1 MAFHKKYR
9 PNPIVIVNVEKKLIE
24 KHYDFLDCKIN
35 KGILYC
41 YGYYK
46 PTEESITYSYRI
58 KYAPLSKPKVTVT
71 NPIISHND
79 DIHMYDDTSLCLYYP
94 KDMTWDCTS
103 HHLYETIIP
112 WTHEWFVFYELY
124 QFTGKW
130 LHPEVLHK
138 KGEKK

>member
-1 MAFHKKYR
+1 MAFHKKHL

-24 KHYDFLDCKIN
+24 KYYGFLDCKIN
-35 KGILYC
+35 NGILYC
-41 YGYYK
+41 YGNYK

-58 KYAPLSKPKVTVT
+58 KYAPMSKPKVTVT
-71 NPIISHND
+71 NPLIAYND
-79 DIHMYDDTSLCLYYP
+79 DIHMYNDTSLCLYYP
-94 KDMTWDCTS
+94 EDMTWNCSS
-103 HHLYETIIP
+103 HHLYDTIIP